1 MASNKKNVEKKNIRT
16 YALIAVGVS
25 LLACLAAVVIAL
37 LLGLNAMG
45 WFLPKNLDTWKQ
57 AFGSS
62 LAIFFLGI
70 SVYGILLPD
79 DVRRFLSGRQ
89 ARYGS
94 NSLILLLAMIAV
106 LVMVNVLAFNNP
118 YKIADATENKQ
129 HTLTPETLQVLGGL
143 PEKVFAT
150 AYFTSG
156 SSTSQAEDL
165 LSNFKSNSDGK
176 FDYTFKDP
184 DANPVEVRDAG
195 IVGDGKILLSMGS
208 RKEVAS
214 YADETELVR
223 AIIRLTNP
231 GTRVVY
237 FLTGHGE
244 ADIAGSGDTALATAR
259 STLEGKNY
267 TVKSLNLLADNKIPD
282 DALAV
287 IIVGPA
293 KPVSAREVD
302 LLKAF
307 VENGGGLVIAEDP
320 QPLTDFGDSPDP
332 LADYL
337 KASWGIQL
345 DNDIVIDLTNQGN
358 ELMAVTSGL
367 SREHPITRGMSQ
379 VAIMPNTRSLS
390 LETAPQD
397 VTLTSLAQTTEQS
410 WGETDFT
417 NLEGTRVQYDEG
429 SDVLGPLTL
438 GVAGENSAGKGRV
451 VIFGSTTFAT
461 DGGFN
466 SYGNGDIFIN
476 AIDWTAQQNDLITL
490 TPYSTTERT
499 LKDPSQIPWLLIL
512 FFGIFVLPGAIVV
525 MGGVNWFLRR
535 RRG

>member
-1 MASNKKNVEKKNIRT
+1 MTAHKKNIEKKNIRT

-25 LLACLAAVVIAL
+25 VLACIAAVVIAIS
-37 LLGLNAMG
+37 LGLNAMG

-57 AFGSS
+57 ALGTSM
-62 LAIFFLGI
+62 LIFFLGI

-106 LVMVNVLAFNNP
+106 LVMVNVLASNNP
-118 YKIADATENKQ
+118 YTVADATSDKS
-129 HTLTPETLQVLGGL
+129 HTLRPETLQVLGGL

-156 SSTSQAEDL
+156 SSTSQADDL
-165 LSNFKSNSDGK
+165 LSNFKSKSQGK
-176 FDYTFKDP
+176 FDYIFKDP
-184 DANPVEVRDAG
+184 DANPVEVRNAG
-195 IVGDGKILLSMGS
+195 IVGDGKILLTMGD

-244 ADIAGSGDTALATAR
+244 ADITGTGDAAMTTAK

-267 TVKSLNLLADNKIPD
+267 TVNSLNLLADNKIPD
-282 DALAV
+282 DALA
-287 IIVGPA
+287 IIIAGPT
-293 KPVSAREVD
+293 KPVSDKEVA
-302 LLKAF
+302 LLKTF
-307 VENGGGLVIAEDP
+307 VDNGGGLIIAENP
-320 QPLTDFGDSPDP
+320 QPLTDFGTDPDP

-337 KASWGIQL
+337 KSNWGIQL

-358 ELMAVTSGL
+358 ELVAVTSGL
-367 SREHPITRGMSQ
+367 SREHPITRGMGQ
-379 VAIMPNTRSLS
+379 VAIMPNARSLS
-390 LETAPQD
+390 LETSQQD
-397 VTLTSLAQTTEQS
+397 VTLTSLAQTTDQS
-410 WGETDFT
+410 WGETNFD

-438 GVAGENSAGKGRV
+438 GAAGENTANKGRV
-451 VIFGSTTFAT
+451 VVFGSTTFAT
-461 DGGFN
+461 DGGFS

-476 AIDWTAQQNDLITL
+476 AVDWTAQQDDLITL

-499 LKDPSQIPWLLIL
+499 LKDPTQIPWLLIL
-512 FFGIFVLPGAIVV
+512 FFAVFVLPGTIVV